1 MEDKMTDKFWLIND
15 FQKLLLNTGMEP
27 QLIDLVT
34 FCTLIIIL
42 MLIIRIINYIGGKL
56 IINVLHL
63 AVKHTKTRWD
73 DFLANRHFFRRSI
86 SFVISLLLI
95 YLTDILMKGYN
106 ESMVKGALII
116 IKCVAVFFIINV
128 FMSIVNAASD
138 IYNTLPRSKERSIKG
153 YIQTIKIMV
162 YIVGILFC
170 ISIIM
175 DIDLSKILLGLATS
189 AAILTLVFKDTILGF
204 IASIQLSS
212 QDMVR
217 LGDWIQMPAKGADG
231 TVIDMTVNTVK
242 IQNWDNTISM
252 LPIYTLVSE
261 SFINWR
267 GMQESDGRRFKK
279 PFLIDVNSIKQFT
292 PLEVEQLKNND
303 IIAPHYD
310 MMLKYKTESQEKYTT
325 NLSLY
330 RAFMKAYLQS
340 SEYVNCDLML
350 LVRYLPM
357 SGLGMPI
364 EIYGFTK
371 EKRFVEYEDIV
382 NILTEDIVSA
392 APVLSI
398 RLFQYNTT
406 IFN

>member
-1 MEDKMTDKFWLIND
+1 
-15 FQKLLLNTGMEP
+15 
-27 QLIDLVT
+27 
-34 FCTLIIIL
+34 
-42 MLIIRIINYIGGKL
+42 
-56 IINVLHL
+56 
-63 AVKHTKTRWD
+63 
-73 DFLANRHFFRRSI
+73 
-86 SFVISLLLI
+86 
-95 YLTDILMKGYN
+95 
-106 ESMVKGALII
+106 
-116 IKCVAVFFIINV
+116 
-128 FMSIVNAASD
+128 
-138 IYNTLPRSKERSIKG
+138 
-153 YIQTIKIMV
+153 
-162 YIVGILFC
+162 
-170 ISIIM
+170 M